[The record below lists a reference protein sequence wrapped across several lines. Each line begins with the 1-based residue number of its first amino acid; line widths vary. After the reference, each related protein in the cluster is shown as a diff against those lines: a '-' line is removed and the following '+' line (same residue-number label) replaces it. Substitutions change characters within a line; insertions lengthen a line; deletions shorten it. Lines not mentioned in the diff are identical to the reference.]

1 MGSIS
6 YEQSGALLQHV
17 GCDLLESGR
26 LQRLSIGERRDST
39 SPLYPHRFRRWS
51 LPGLVLVEMR
61 QRARA
66 MKLTQVRHGAVAEP
80 PNPCRFSLGDRRV
93 CTTFRKRLQTFWKT
107 EAELVK
113 QAFLFERRFRDPAE
127 ADLASIRRGQY
138 DVGALQSGQQSQ
150 HLHRR

>member
-1 MGSIS
+1 MGKRPTFRAFRSTQERIQLLDSHTTIS
-6 YEQSGALLQHV
+6 V
-17 GCDLLESGR
+17 
-26 LQRLSIGERRDST
+26 
-39 SPLYPHRFRRWS
+39 
-51 LPGLVLVEMR
+51 
-61 QRARA
+61 
-66 MKLTQVRHGAVAEP
+66 LTQVRHGAVAEP

-93 CTTFRKRLQTFWKT
+93 CTTFRKRLQSFWKT

-150 HLHRR
+150 PLHRR